1 MENNIQRQILY
12 YNEHK
17 DDLLKEYNK
26 KYIVVSPELQVKSF
40 DALSEGFTYGVENFG
55 YGNFLL
61 KDFTI
66 PAQQV
71 HIISPTIARI

>member
-55 YGNFLL
+55 TPDGTSGSTHPSDNSR
-61 KDFTI
+61 
-66 PAQQV
+66 
-71 HIISPTIARI
+71 H